1 MQKEQINR
9 NLRNNLSDLSEVPN
23 APFLFDPAIRFI
35 TNKFDQLGIPN
46 ISAQEA
52 EHYSISYCEDEFAI
66 YLRIKNDNSKDRL
79 VFTTHL
85 DHPYFVINDKKY
97 GDALG
102 SVHPERVTPNTQLR
116 IYSRDGDFRGVDLIQ
131 SIHKTRNGNSIVME
145 GNVKLDK
152 NNHGIWDLE
161 SIDYDNGKI
170 KMLSADDVATTA
182 VCLSVIE
189 NTIRNL
195 NRSVNVEFVFTKVEE
210 VRQLSATG
218 IAVRGSTPYGRFDD
232 KTTIIPLECDYV
244 EMSDQQRRLIRNSG
258 FKPADYE
265 SGLILRLN
273 DNKIVYSQ
281 SVQFGRNI
289 AETKILNSLLNA
301 DTQYQQTLVGGACD
315 GTSFTLFTDCPNLA
329 GITIPTRFKHNV
341 GRNGEIV
348 HEEIKISDLIGL
360 NNVITQLVLGSD
372 DHMSKESGL
381 EIFSKLMSSQ
391 MVANNQNM
399 HSLRSD
405 RLKTLYSNLNQLKNG
420 VYFPED
426 ISQKTTF
433 LLGKFNS
440 RIQTLLK

>member
-9 NLRNNLSDLSEVPN
+9 NLRNNLTELSEVPN
-23 APFLFDPAIRFI
+23 APFLFDPAVRFI
-35 TNKFDQLGIPN
+35 TNKFDELGIPN
-46 ISAQEA
+46 ISVQEA
-52 EHYSISYCEDEFAI
+52 EHYGTSYCEDEFAV

-85 DHPYFVINDKKY
+85 DHPYFVINDKKE

-102 SVHPERVTPNTQLR
+102 SVHPERVVPNTQLK
-116 IYSRDGDFRGVDLIQ
+116 IYSREGDFRGVDLIQ

-161 SIDYDNGKI
+161 PIDYDNDKI

-195 NRSVNVEFVFTKVEE
+195 NQSVNVEFVFTKVEE

-232 KTTIIPLECDYV
+232 STTIIPLECDYV
-244 EMSDQQRRLIRNSG
+244 EMSDQQKKLIRNSG

-281 SVQFGRNI
+281 SSVGKNV
-289 AETKILNSLLNA
+289 AETKILNSLLNT

-315 GTSFTLFTDCPNLA
+315 GTSFTLFTDCPNVA
-329 GITIPTRFKHNV
+329 GITIPTRFKHNI
-341 GRNGEIV
+341 GQNGEIV
-348 HEEIKISDLIGL
+348 HEEIRISDLIGL

-372 DHMSKESGL
+372 DHLSKESGL
-381 EIFSKLMSSQ
+381 EIFPKLMDSR
-391 MVANNQNM
+391 MVANNQNIQL
-399 HSLRSD
+399 LRSE
-405 RLKTLYSNLNQLKNG
+405 RLITLYSNLDQLKNG
-420 VYFPED
+420 AYFPED
-426 ISQKTTF
+426 ISQRTTY
-433 LLGKFNS
+433 LLGKLNS
-440 RIQTLLK
+440 RIKTLLK

>member
-1 MQKEQINR
+1 MQKEQIDR
-9 NLRNNLSDLSEVPN
+9 NLRNNLAELSEVPN
-23 APFLFDPAIRFI
+23 APFLFDPAVRFI
-35 TNKFDQLGIPN
+35 ADKFDQLGISK
-46 ISAQEA
+46 ISPQEV
-52 EHYSISYCEDEFAI
+52 EQYNTSYCEDEFAV

-85 DHPYFVINDKKY
+85 DHPFFVIDDKKE
-97 GDALG
+97 GDAIG

-116 IYSRDGDFRGVDLIQ
+116 IYSRKGDFRGVDLIQ
-131 SIHKTRNGNSIVME
+131 SVHKTRNGNSIVME

-161 SIDYDNGKI
+161 PIDYDYDKI

-195 NRSVNVEFVFTKVEE
+195 NQPVNAEFVFTKVEE

-258 FKPADYE
+258 FRSADYN

-281 SVQFGRNI
+281 SAIGRNV
-289 AETKILNSLLNA
+289 AETKILNSLLNT

-315 GTSFTLFTDCPNLA
+315 GTPFTLFTDCPNVA
-329 GITIPTRFKHNV
+329 GITIPTRFKHNI
-341 GRNGEIV
+341 GRNGEVV

-360 NNVITQLVLGSD
+360 NDVITELVSSSNNRL
-372 DHMSKESGL
+372 SKENGL
-381 EIFSKLMSSQ
+381 EIFPKLVNSQ
-391 MVANNQNM
+391 MVANN
-399 HSLRSD
+399 HSIQSLKFE
-405 RLKTLYSNLNQLKNG
+405 RLKTLYSNLDQLKNG
-420 VYFPED
+420 TYFPED
-426 ISQKTTF
+426 ISQKTTY
-433 LLGKFNS
+433 LLGKLNA
-440 RIQTLLK
+440 RIKTLLK

>member
-1 MQKEQINR
+1 MQKEQIDR
-9 NLRNNLSDLSEVPN
+9 NLRNNLAELSEVPN
-23 APFLFDPAIRFI
+23 APFLFDPAVRFI
-35 TNKFDQLGIPN
+35 ADKFDQLGISK
-46 ISAQEA
+46 ISPQEI
-52 EHYSISYCEDEFAI
+52 EQYNTSYCEDEFAV

-79 VFTTHL
+79 IFTTHL
-85 DHPYFVINDKKY
+85 DHPFFVINDKKE
-97 GDALG
+97 GDAIG

-116 IYSRDGDFRGVDLIQ
+116 IYSRKGDFRGVDLIQ
-131 SIHKTRNGNSIVME
+131 SVHKTRNGNSIVMK

-161 SIDYDNGKI
+161 PIDYDYDKI

-195 NRSVNVEFVFTKVEE
+195 NQPVNVEFVFTKVEE

-258 FKPADYE
+258 FRPADYE

-281 SVQFGRNI
+281 SALGRNI
-289 AETKILNSLLNA
+289 AETKILNSLLN
-301 DTQYQQTLVGGACD
+301 TNIQYQQTLVGGACD
-315 GTSFTLFTDCPNLA
+315 GTSFTLFTDCPNVA

-341 GRNGEIV
+341 GQDDEIV
-348 HEEIKISDLIGL
+348 QEEIKISDLIGL
-360 NNVITQLVLGSD
+360 NDVITQLVLGSD
-372 DHMSKESGL
+372 DHLSKESGL
-381 EIFSKLMSSQ
+381 EIFPKLMNSR
-391 MVANNQNM
+391 MLANNQNM
-399 HSLRSD
+399 HSLRSN
-405 RLKTLYSNLNQLKNG
+405 RLKTLYSNLSQLKTG

-426 ISQKTTF
+426 TSQRTTF
-433 LLGKFNS
+433 LLGKLNS
-440 RIQTLLK
+440 RIKTLLK

>member
-9 NLRNNLSDLSEVPN
+9 NLRDNLSELSEVPN
-23 APFLFDPAIRFI
+23 APFLFDPAVRFI
-35 TNKFDQLGIPN
+35 VDKFDQLGIPS
-46 ISAQEA
+46 ISHQET
-52 EHYSISYCEDEFAI
+52 ELYNTSYCEDEFAV

-79 VFTTHL
+79 IFTTHL
-85 DHPYFVINDKKY
+85 DHPFFVINDKKE
-97 GDALG
+97 GDAVG

-116 IYSRDGDFRGVDLIQ
+116 IYSRNGDFQGVDLIQ
-131 SIHKTRNGNSIVME
+131 SVHKTRNGNSIVME

-152 NNHGIWDLE
+152 NNHGIWNLE
-161 SIDYDNGKI
+161 PIDYNYDKI

-182 VCLSVIE
+182 MCLSVIE

-195 NRSVNVEFVFTKVEE
+195 NQPVNVEFVFTKVEE
-210 VRQLSATG
+210 VRQLSTTG

-258 FKPADYE
+258 FRPADYE

-281 SVQFGRNI
+281 SAFGRNI
-289 AETKILNSLLNA
+289 AETKILNSLLNTN
-301 DTQYQQTLVGGACD
+301 TQYQQTLVGGACD
-315 GTSFTLFTDCPNLA
+315 GTSFTLFTDCPNVA

-341 GRNGEIV
+341 GQDDEIV

-372 DHMSKESGL
+372 DHLSKESGL
-381 EIFSKLMSSQ
+381 EIFPKLMNSR

-405 RLKTLYSNLNQLKNG
+405 RLKTLYSNLSQLKTG

-426 ISQKTTF
+426 TSQRTTF
-433 LLGKFNS
+433 LLGKLNS
-440 RIQTLLK
+440 RIKTLLK

>member
-1 MQKEQINR
+1 MQKEQINH
-9 NLRNNLSDLSEVPN
+9 NLRSNLAELSEVPN
-23 APFLFDPAIRFI
+23 APFLFDPAVGFI
-35 TNKFDQLGIPN
+35 ANKFDQLGIPN
-46 ISAQEA
+46 ISPLET
-52 EHYSISYCEDEFAI
+52 EHYNTSYCEDEFAV

-85 DHPYFVINDKKY
+85 DHPFFVINDKKE

-102 SVHPERVTPNTQLR
+102 SVYSERVTPNTPLR
-116 IYSRDGDFRGVDLIQ
+116 IYSREGDFQGIDLIQ
-131 SIHKTRNGNSIVME
+131 SVHKTRNGNSIVME

-152 NNHGIWDLE
+152 NNHGIWNLE
-161 SIDYDNGKI
+161 PVDYDYGKI

-195 NRSVNVEFVFTKVEE
+195 NQPVNVEFVFTKVEE

-232 KTTIIPLECDYV
+232 NTTIIPLECDYV
-244 EMSDQQRRLIRNSG
+244 EMSDQQRKLIKNSG
-258 FKPADYE
+258 FRSADYD

-281 SVQFGRNI
+281 SALSRNI
-289 AETKILNSLLNA
+289 AETKILNSLLNT

-315 GTSFTLFTDCPNLA
+315 GTSFTLFTDCPNVA
-329 GITIPTRFKHNV
+329 GITIPTRFKHNM
-341 GRNGEIV
+341 GRNGEVV

-360 NNVITQLVLGSD
+360 NNVITQLVLDSD
-372 DHMSKESGL
+372 NHSSKENGL
-381 EIFSKLMSSQ
+381 EIFPRLMNSRI
-391 MVANNQNM
+391 VANNQNL
-399 HSLRSD
+399 HSLRSE
-405 RLKTLYSNLNQLKNG
+405 RLKTLYSNFSQLKNG
-420 VYFPED
+420 SYFPEN

-433 LLGKFNS
+433 LLGKLNS
-440 RIQTLLK
+440 RIKTLLK